1 MKIKRAIILG
11 AGYGTRLR
19 PITLKIPKPL
29 IKINGVTLLE
39 NSIKLLSS
47 LGVKHIIVNAYYLH
61 KEIIKFVKGKKFS
74 FKIDVT
80 VEKKKILNTGGGIL
94 NASKKFKKQPFFVLN
109 PDTLW
114 DLKKY
119 KKEFRKLE
127 KLYFKNKKPTMLLV
141 SKKKSFD
148 RSFKGDFNL
157 NSKNEILREKNNK
170 FIFIGAQIINRSVF
184 KKRKIKPFSMNK
196 VWDDLIKNKA
206 LVGVVSRQKI
216 FHKKNSY
223 DQSFNGDFNIN
234 SKKEILR
241 QKNNRFIFTGAQI
254 IDRSIFKKRKI
265 KPFSINQI
273 WDELIKNKNLL
284 GVLSGNKFFHINNYK
299 IYKKLNKKVI
309 G

>member
-47 LGVKHIIVNAYYLH
+47 LGVKHIIVNAHHLH
-61 KEIIKFVKGKKFS
+61 RQIIKFVKGKKFS
-74 FKIDVT
+74 SKVDVV

-114 DLKKY
+114 RRGY
-119 KKEFRKLE
+119 KKEIRKLE
-127 KLYFKNKKPTMLLV
+127 KVYLKNKKPTMLLV
-141 SKKKSFD
+141 SKSKSYD

-157 NSKNEILREKNNK
+157 NSKNEILRQKNNK
-170 FIFIGAQIINRSVF
+170 FIFTGVQIINRSVF
-184 KKRKIKPFSMNK
+184 KKRKIRPFSMNK
-196 VWDDLIKNKA
+196 VWDDLI
-206 LVGVVSRQKI
+206 R
-216 FHKKNSY
+216 
-223 DQSFNGDFNIN
+223 
-234 SKKEILR
+234 SKE
-241 QKNNRFIFTGAQI
+241 
-254 IDRSIFKKRKI
+254 
-265 KPFSINQI
+265 
-273 WDELIKNKNLL
+273 LL
-284 GVLSGNKFFHINNYK
+284 GVTSKQRFFHINSYK
-299 IYKKLNKKVI
+299 IYKKLNRKII